1 MAVSPG
7 IRPGPRIFVLFL
19 LIVAL
24 VFGGLLWFDYL
35 GIINAK
41 DTIAPVLSLLRIRT
55 RTPIDDVE
63 APELLDE
70 QRLEKQWEA
79 LALRAEEQDRREE
92 AVVQQEAE
100 VQQKLES
107 LKEMEK
113 ALEEREK
120 SFNERTSQYDN
131 KRANLEQSSAYLVG
145 MPPDN
150 AVEILRRMEDQD
162 VINLLRTTEE
172 LAQAA
177 GEDSIVSYWL
187 SLMDPERAA
196 VLQRKMVKRP

>member
-55 RTPIDDVE
+55 RTPIDNVE

-70 QRLEKQWEA
+70 QRLGKQWEA
-79 LALRAEEQDRREE
+79 LALRAEELDRREE
-92 AVVQQEAE
+92 AIQQQEGE

-113 ALEEREK
+113 AVAEREK
-120 SFNERTSQYDN
+120 SFIERTSQYDN
-131 KRANLEQSSAYLVG
+131 KRANLEQSAVYLVG
-145 MPPDN
+145 MPPAN
-150 AVEILRRMEDQD
+150 AVEILSRMEDQD
-162 VINLLRTTEE
+162 VIDLLRTTEE

-187 SLMDPERAA
+187 SLMKPERAA

>member
-55 RTPIDDVE
+55 RTQIDNIE

-70 QRLEKQWEA
+70 QRLGKQWEA
-79 LALRAEEQDRREE
+79 LALRAEELDRREE
-92 AVVQQEAE
+92 AVLQQEGE

-113 ALEEREK
+113 AVAEREK

-131 KRANLEQSSAYLVG
+131 KRANLEQSAVYLVG
-145 MPPDN
+145 MPPVN
-150 AVEILRRMEDQD
+150 AVEILSRMEDQD
-162 VINLLRTTEE
+162 VIDLLRTTEE

-187 SLMDPERAA
+187 SLMKPERAA

>member
-1 MAVSPG
+1 MTGVQTCALP
-7 IRPGPRIFVLFL
+7 IF
-19 LIVAL
+19 AL

-41 DTIAPVLSLLRIRT
+41 DTIAPLLSLLRFRT
-55 RTPIDDVE
+55 RTPIEDVE

-70 QRLEKQWEA
+70 QRMAKQWEA
-79 LALRAEEQDRREE
+79 LTLRAEELDRREE

-131 KRANLEQSSAYLVG
+131 KKIGRASC
-145 MPPDN
+145 
-150 AVEILRRMEDQD
+150 R
-162 VINLLRTTEE
+162 
-172 LAQAA
+172 
-177 GEDSIVSYWL
+177 
-187 SLMDPERAA
+187 ER
-196 VLQRKMVKRP
+196 V